1 MHHSW
6 STVYYKPVNRSISSR
21 LPYPESC
28 TVYGSIL
35 IARINY
41 SSPHLPQ
48 TKKKKPVT
56 FLFPDTGKKKGLHH
70 FRGFTHICNSRVIV
84 IFKGRTLYSC
94 DFPNWPGAGTC
105 SSGPRSEQRDLKI
118 RDEDVTSDKL
128 RCVFLLMYTLLILHR
143 YSFFFYYF
151 LPVSPLNC
159 FRFLRN
165 FTFPYFREGL
175 LNINPANFL
184 GR

>member
-1 MHHSW
+1 M
-6 STVYYKPVNRSISSR
+6 
-21 LPYPESC
+21 
-28 TVYGSIL
+28 
-35 IARINY
+35 
-41 SSPHLPQ
+41 
-48 TKKKKPVT
+48 
-56 FLFPDTGKKKGLHH
+56 
-70 FRGFTHICNSRVIV
+70 

-128 RCVFLLMYTLLILHR
+128 RCVFLLMYTLLILHW

-151 LPVSPLNC
+151 LPVSPVELLPVSDS
-159 FRFLRN
+159 LRN
-165 FTFPYFREGL
+165 FTFPYFRKGL